1 MTLLMQIMAA
11 TKPASNGVL
20 MSVRLRI
27 GIRHC
32 CDERLPDDSE
42 LSRGGSCQLS
52 VGIPQRR
59 IPSMKVLILAA
70 AALAAVI
77 GSARA
82 ENGIASHY
90 STREQGIKTASGR
103 SLHDGALTAA
113 HKRLPFGSRVRVT
126 NHANGRS
133 VVVTI
138 TDRGPYVRGR
148 VIDLTTAGARALGFS
163 GIARVSVE
171 RIGKES

>member
-1 MTLLMQIMAA
+1 
-11 TKPASNGVL
+11 
-20 MSVRLRI
+20 
-27 GIRHC
+27 
-32 CDERLPDDSE
+32 
-42 LSRGGSCQLS
+42 
-52 VGIPQRR
+52 
-59 IPSMKVLILAA
+59 MKVLILAA

-103 SLHDGALTAA
+103 ALHDGALTAA
-113 HKRLPFGSRVRVT
+113 HKKLPFGSRVRVT